1 MTVHCP
7 IHRVARWTAAR
18 ALLLALAWHA
28 PLAASDAKA
37 PQAGPAS
44 PQPQRVGDFVM
55 SYDSRGLT
63 GIAGA
68 RDQYGAQLL
77 APGGR
82 LGVMLKYRVEGGD
95 WLDLYQNDPVLR
107 TPTPGTV
114 VYTNDVSGTVLT
126 SSQTFQT
133 DGRVLD
139 WTVDVA
145 NRVAEP
151 VEIGDLALS
160 LPWRAPGGEDPDTI
174 FEKSWTKH
182 QFISG
187 HASFIYFVRPNG
199 EPPYLVLTT
208 KPGTKLEYSTSP
220 GGRGNGFLA
229 FAHSALTG
237 GSDTRGTWRQ
247 PHTSLTLGPAGTP
260 AGSVRYGVRFRW
272 AMSYDEMREILFEE
286 GLFDVRVVPGMTVPD
301 DLDAQFSLH
310 TKARIE
316 AVRAEFPAQT
326 AITGLGQPRPDH
338 HLYRVRFSR
347 LGENRLTIVHDGG
360 RETHLEFFVT
370 EPLETL
376 IKKRARFIATRQQH
390 RDPSRWYDGLF
401 SVYDMRA
408 KVLRSPDDTD
418 GFDYWWGYVVAADDP
433 VLGKAPFLASKNLR
447 FPDAQEIGAIE
458 YYLEHFVWGKL
469 QRTDTETPYPWGLHG
484 VPNWRETRDP
494 KLRPRTANAN
504 LERMKIWRSYDYPH
518 VVMLYFHMY
527 EIATKYPSLVKYLD
541 ARGYLDRAYH
551 TARAYFTY
559 PNEILPWYET
569 YKWGCYNELVIL
581 DLVAALEQ
589 EGFPDRAAWLR
600 GEWEKKVKYFV
611 YDDKYPFRSEYAIDR
626 TAFESSYAL
635 AKYGATH
642 DMPPDTN
649 LWFDRN
655 RKLWYSHASVTRA
668 DSRAF
673 MDRQLR
679 AGLAVRGWLEPGYYL
694 LGSDFTGSSDVGA
707 LSYMA
712 NMGGWGILDYALRF
726 APSPWDWLQLGY
738 ASYLS
743 SWALMNTGRPDT
755 NFGFWFPGPEND
767 GASGWQFMTAK
778 YGRAWIRKDVP
789 RGPWH
794 YDGEIDL
801 GYGAGLRMAAT
812 IVADDPLFGLI
823 AYGGT
828 LAATGAHISVV
839 PRDGLRQR
847 FSVVGL
853 GGGAASSRA
862 GGPPGGGSIVASPVG
877 RSTPVSGAVPS
888 SPPPGVF
895 RLELDRDGFAAGAPV
910 LLDRDL
916 QRVAFTVENRTG
928 DSHTTVLAFALPG
941 NGRWEVRVDGRRV
954 TLQPNASTDFP
965 LRATIAMGQAPA
977 RVEMI
982 RR

>member
-1 MTVHCP
+1 MLVLCGP
-7 IHRVARWTAAR
+7 GSRG
-18 ALLLALAWHA
+18 
-28 PLAASDAKA
+28 PLAGP
-37 PQAGPAS
+37 PQT
-44 PQPQRVGDFVM
+44 PQSEATRNGQVRTGDFAL
-55 SYDSRGLT
+55 SFDGRGLT
-63 GIAGA
+63 GISAA
-68 RDQYGAQLL
+68 SDPYGAQLL

-82 LGVMLKYRVEGGD
+82 LGVVVKYRVEGGD
-95 WLDLYQNDPVLR
+95 WLDLYQNDPVR
-107 TPTPGTV
+107 TASTPDTV
-114 VYTNDVSGTVLT
+114 VFTNDVGGTVLRFA
-126 SSQTFQT
+126 QTFRT

-139 WTVDVA
+139 WTIDVA
-145 NRVAEP
+145 NRTQEA
-151 VEIGDLALS
+151 VEIGDFALN
-160 LPWRAPGGEDPDTI
+160 LPWRAPGGEDPETI
-174 FEKSWTKH
+174 FERSWTKH

-187 HASFIYFVRPNG
+187 HGSFLYFVRPNG
-199 EPPYLVLTT
+199 EPPYLIATAR
-208 KPGTKLEYSTSP
+208 PGTRLEYSTSP
-220 GGRGNGFLA
+220 GGRGSSFLA
-229 FAHSALTG
+229 FVHSALTG
-237 GSDTRGTWRQ
+237 GAEARGTWRQ
-247 PHTSLTLGPAGTP
+247 PHTNLTLGPAGTP
-260 AGSVRYGVRFRW
+260 TGAVRYGLRFRW
-272 AMSYDEMREILFEE
+272 AMSYDELRAILFDE
-286 GLFDVRVVPGMTVPD
+286 GAFDVRVVPGMTVPS
-301 DLDAQFSLH
+301 DLDARFSLH
-310 TKARIE
+310 TKAGIE
-316 AVRAEFPAQT
+316 GIRPEFPADT
-326 AITGLGQPRPDH
+326 TITPLGAPAPGH
-338 HLYRVRFSR
+338 LLYRVRFAR

-376 IKKRARFIATRQQH
+376 IKKRARFLAARQQH
-390 RDPSRWYDGLF
+390 RDPSKWYDGLF

-408 KVLRSPDDTD
+408 KTLRSPDDTD

-447 FPDAQEIGAIE
+447 FPDQGEIAAIE

-469 QRTDTETPYPWGLHG
+469 QRTDEETPYPWGLHG

-494 KLRPRTANAN
+494 KLRMRTSNAN
-504 LERMKIWRSYDYPH
+504 LEKMKIWRSYDYPH
-518 VVMLYFHMY
+518 VTMLYFHMY
-527 EIATKYPSLVKYLD
+527 EIATKYPSMVKYLD
-541 ARGYLDRAYH
+541 ARGYLDRAYN

-569 YKWGCYNELVIL
+569 YKWGCYNELVIIDLMDAL
-581 DLVAALEQ
+581 DR
-589 EGFPDRAAWLR
+589 EGFADRAAWLR

-626 TAFESSYAL
+626 TAFESTYAL

-642 DMPPDTN
+642 DMAPDTN

-655 RKLWYSHASVTRA
+655 RKVWYSHPSVSRE
-668 DSRAF
+668 DSRSF

-679 AGLAVRGWLEPGYYL
+679 AGMAVRGWLEPAYYL
-694 LGSDFTGSSDVGA
+694 LGSDFTGSSDVGS

-712 NMGGWGILDYALRF
+712 SMGGWGILDYGLRF
-726 APSPWDWLQLGY
+726 AQVPWDWLQLGY

-755 NFGFWFPGPEND
+755 NYGYWFPGPEND

-778 YGRAWIRKDVP
+778 FGRAWIRKDVP

-828 LAATGAHISVV
+828 IETDGSRVSVV

-847 FSVVGL
+847 LAVVG
-853 GGGAASSRA
+853 
-862 GGPPGGGSIVASPVG
+862 PGGSAGPVTA
-877 RSTPVSGAVPS
+877 RPEALFK
-888 SPPPGVF
+888 PPAGVL
-895 RLELDRDGFAAGAPV
+895 RIEVDRDGFAAETPV
-910 LLDRDL
+910 SFDRGL
-916 QRVAFTVENRTG
+916 RRVAFTLENRTG
-928 DSHTTVLAFALPG
+928 DRHTTVLSFAPPG
-941 NGRWEVRVDGRRV
+941 GAGRWEVRADGRRV
-954 TLQPNASTDFP
+954 ALAPHAHTDYP
-965 LRATIAMGQAPA
+965 LRAEIPMGTGPA